1 MSSLAPELTKRALQS
16 GGISNAGIYGMVTR
30 ALERRGVRGGVFV
43 DAGCGAGNLWWRVHQ
58 DFDRYIG
65 VDAIRYPDFPEAAEF
80 VPCDLD
86 SSRVPLPEGTA
97 DVVVAV
103 ETIEHLQNPRAF
115 VRELVRLVKAGGI
128 LIVTTPNQLSL
139 LSLLTLLV
147 RSRFS
152 MFQDCD
158 YPAHL
163 TALLEIDLL
172 RIANECGLVDLGI
185 EYSRH
190 GRVFLT
196 AQHYPGFLSNAF
208 PRRLSDNV
216 LLIGRKPAF

>member
-1 MSSLAPELTKRALQS
+1 MSSLAPQLAERALQS
-16 GGISNAGIYGMVTR
+16 GGISNAAIYAMVMQ
-30 ALERRGVRGGVFV
+30 ALERRKVRGGVFV
-43 DAGCGAGNLWWRVHQ
+43 DVGCGAGNLWSRACRN
-58 DFDRYIG
+58 FDRYIG
-65 VDAIRYPDFPEAAEF
+65 VDALRYRDFPEAAEF

-86 SSRVPLPEGTA
+86 SGRIPLADAAA

-103 ETIEHLQNPRAF
+103 ETIEHLENPRAF
-115 VRELVRLVKAGGI
+115 VRELVRVVKARGV

-147 RSRFS
+147 RSRFA

-172 RIANECGLVDLGI
+172 RIARECGLADLEI
-185 EYSRH
+185 DYSRH
-190 GRVFLT
+190 GRVFFT
-196 AQHYPGFLSNAF
+196 SRHYPGFLSNAF

-216 LLIGRKPAF
+216 LLIGRKAF